1 MSKDLVQSDENKFK
15 TSVINFSRSITPLPK
30 ELRQGT
36 TDENFVRY
44 GDDNLYPNFLLSL
57 LAEVPLH
64 RSIALSKANYILGD
78 GIVIKETGKPADFDI
93 NPVDSF
99 EEVVRKC
106 VQDYIIF
113 NTFILEIQYD
123 VLNNKPLYFNHIPAN
138 YMRCNYAKTKFWIC
152 PDWQQKR
159 SVLSYDRWIKGNN
172 PDKKSKVFMFQGYV
186 PSANN
191 VYAEASYQPA
201 ITSMVSEI
209 LLQDFIKNNLEDGF
223 SPSVILSFFKGTPT
237 EEQIKTFE
245 RKLSTD
251 YSGASGKKF
260 LVNYNDMGSEK
271 GLQVDNI
278 SSTDYSDKLDFAR
291 KANIED
297 ILTAHQATSRIL
309 FGIENQEGG
318 SLGGNGQEIEKAYQ
332 LFKNIYVKD
341 NRNIIESA
349 FNKLLADAGL
359 PAIEFKDKSNLLMTE
374 LSDATREKVLTIDE
388 LRSLDNRSPLPGGEG
403 QKLLT
408 ITKPDTAPANFEAE
422 SEDTDKYKN
431 GRILKAEDFDKIK
444 HLGSHRANYTLLTKQ
459 EFEAQSFEQF
469 KKIDLQFDDDK
480 DIENYLIKTPING
493 KSLSEIKAGIKKDL
507 GISITTDDLSQRIT
521 TLTDANLI
529 TSKVTGDSVQ
539 SAPVK
544 AVNPRTVEVLYEYK
558 KRPEVAG
565 KPLLKTSRDFCKQL
579 IDFDRLY
586 TRSEI
591 QKMSEIFGY
600 DVFQHAGG
608 WWFNTAT
615 QQAENQCRH
624 YWNKVRV
631 IRKGDSQ

>member
-1 MSKDLVQSDENKFK
+1 MSKDLVQGDENKFK
-15 TSVINFSRSITPLPK
+15 AAVINFSRTVTPLPK

-36 TDENFVRY
+36 TDETYVWY
-44 GDDNLYPNFLLSL
+44 GDNNLYPNFLLKL

-64 RSIALSKANYILGD
+64 RSISLSKANYILGD
-78 GIVIKETGKPADFDI
+78 GIVIKETGKPADFNI
-93 NPVDSF
+93 NLVDSF

-113 NTFILEIQYD
+113 NTFILEVQYD

-138 YMRCNYAKTKFWIC
+138 YMRCNYAKTKFWIS

-159 SVLSYDRWIKGNN
+159 VVRSYDRWTKGNN
-172 PDKKSKVFMFQGYV
+172 PDKQNKIFMFQGYV

-201 ITSMVSEI
+201 ITSMVSEV
-209 LLQDFIKNNLEDGF
+209 LLQNFIKSNLEDGF

-237 EEQIKTFE
+237 EEQAREFE
-245 RKLSTD
+245 RKLTTD

-260 LVNYNDMGSEK
+260 LINYNDMGSEK
-271 GLQVDNI
+271 GLQVDSI
-278 SSTDYSDKLDFAR
+278 SSSDYTDKLDFAR
-291 KANIED
+291 KANIEH

-309 FGIENQEGG
+309 FGIEQEGG
-318 SLGGNGQEIEKAYQ
+318 LGGNGQEIEKAYQ
-332 LFKNIYVKD
+332 VFKNVFVKD
-341 NRNIIESA
+341 NRNVIESA

-359 PAIEFKDKSNLLMTE
+359 PAIEFKDKSNILMAE
-374 LSDATREKVLTIDE
+374 LSDTTREKVLTIDE

-408 ITKPDTAPANFEAE
+408 ITKAETAPANFEAE
-422 SEDTDKYKN
+422 NDDNQYKN
-431 GRILKAEDFDKIK
+431 GRVLKVEDFDKIK
-444 HLGSHRANYTLLTKQ
+444 HLGSHREGYTLLSKQ
-459 EFEAQSFEQF
+459 EFEAHSFEQF

-507 GISITTDDLSQRIT
+507 GISITTDDLSQRIAA
-521 TLTDANLI
+521 LTDANLI
-529 TSKVTGDSVQ
+529 TAKVVGDSVQ

-544 AVNPRTVEVLYEYK
+544 AQNPRTVEVLYEYK

-615 QQAENQCRH
+615 QLAENQCRH

-631 IRKGDSQ
+631 IRKGESQ